1 MKTLNMN
8 EIETVSGGINPLIL
22 PAVVI
27 YIPNIVTKVAEEI
40 ATADQ

>member
-1 MKTLNMN
+1 MKTLHMN
-8 EIETVSGGINPLIL
+8 EIETVAGGINPILL

-27 YIPNIVTKVAEEI
+27 YIPQIVTKVAEEI